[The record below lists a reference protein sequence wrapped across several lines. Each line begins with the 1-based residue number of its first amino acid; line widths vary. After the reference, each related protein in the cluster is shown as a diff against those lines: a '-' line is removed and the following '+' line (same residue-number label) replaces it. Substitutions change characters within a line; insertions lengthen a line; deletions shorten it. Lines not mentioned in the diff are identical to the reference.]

1 MINML
6 TQDTYEQ
13 EVMKA
18 EGTVLVDFY
27 ADWCGPCKMMHPVLE
42 DIDATNDKGLK
53 VAQINVDEYPDI
65 AGAYGVQS
73 IPNLILFKDGK
84 AVNQAIGFMNKDQ
97 LLAKIGADLD

>member
-1 MINML
+1 MEKL
-6 TQDTYEQ
+6 TNETFKTNVEN
-13 EVMKA
+13 EHLL
-18 EGTVLVDFY
+18 LVDFY

-53 VAQINVDEYPDI
+53 VTQINVDEYPEI
-65 AGAYGVQS
+65 ASAYGVQS

-97 LLAKIGADLD
+97 LLAKLSADLD